1 MLRVRVRV
9 RVMVM
14 VRVRVS
20 SAAEADEVTLCALL
34 GCLPRVQTRCV
45 PLLGCLPRVPTRV
58 PTSDELT
65 RVLTTDAMPMHMTY
79 PTDSP

>member
-1 MLRVRVRV
+1 MARLRVRVRV

-14 VRVRVS
+14 VMVRVRVS
-20 SAAEADEVTLCALL
+20 TSAEVTLCA
-34 GCLPRVQTRCV
+34 
-45 PLLGCLPRVPTRV
+45 LLGCLPRVPTRV

-79 PTDSP
+79 PTNSP